1 MYCCYCN
8 THVIHI
14 QIQLVLPHRAAEE
27 CQQPGDVLAAGPRVG
42 RLQQPQRHGVRA
54 GPRRGLQQVGAG
66 GRRGLGVR
74 GRAALLQEG
83 PGEVTTCHV
92 SPDLRLVQTHSCG
105 GNEYRGDTGPL
116 HVTRYEARGQ
126 LDQAWLEAGQQA
138 GDCTRGRCC
147 PRRRV
152 TWRVSR
158 LPAQR
163 GPERVPAGGRGQ
175 DGLHRAPR
183 HEVERSLG
191 LPPARAGQEGGCLSF
206 THF

>member
-1 MYCCYCN
+1 MLANRLTEDGNEKVLLLEAGPKDTILGSKWLQWKIHMPAALTYNLCDDKYVSCMYCCYCN

-83 PGEVTTCHV
+83 AGEVTTCHV

-138 GDCTRGRCC
+138 GDCTRGR
-147 PRRRV
+147 
-152 TWRVSR
+152 
-158 LPAQR
+158 
-163 GPERVPAGGRGQ
+163 
-175 DGLHRAPR
+175 
-183 HEVERSLG
+183 
-191 LPPARAGQEGGCLSF
+191 
-206 THF
+206 